1 MTEDERLAKAL
12 VNSHGYTDSKGAWR
26 VVRNEDAEQAA
37 ALLRS
42 QARYIKD
49 MEDTISTIAGIVGT
63 KDTDAAIEAVRSQ
76 AAEIEALKQTLH
88 DELDANLRLREL
100 GGARSDEPMTT
111 FLERVFAE
119 RYALRALCIDY
130 SIACGELS
138 KGLSEDDPMWS
149 QLKSL
154 GERIDAAIDAARQS

>member
-1 MTEDERLAKAL
+1 MTEAERLAKAL
-12 VNSHGYTDSKGAWR
+12 ILLRGRENRYLSPQ
-26 VVRNEDAEQAA
+26 VVREIAEAA
-37 ALLRS
+37 AL
-42 QARYIKD
+42 I
-49 MEDTISTIAGIVGT
+49 
-63 KDTDAAIEAVRSQ
+63 RSQ